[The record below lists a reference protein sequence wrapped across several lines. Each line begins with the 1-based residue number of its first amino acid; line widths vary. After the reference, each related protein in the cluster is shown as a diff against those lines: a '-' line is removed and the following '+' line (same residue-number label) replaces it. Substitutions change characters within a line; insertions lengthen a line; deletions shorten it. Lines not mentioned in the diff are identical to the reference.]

1 MEHFCFLLPFSRIDL
16 SHTMEVLAV
25 DKIEKFIR
33 KHANARAS
41 LGAWLA
47 MAQGADWKSP
57 QDVKDTIRSADILSG
72 NRIVFN
78 IGGNNYRLVV
88 LARYHNG
95 ILLIQK
101 IGTHAEYD
109 RWKLD

>member
-1 MEHFCFLLPFSRIDL
+1 MEI
-16 SHTMEVLAV
+16 VAV
-25 DKIEKFIR
+25 DKIEKFVR

-41 LGAWLA
+41 LSSWLLIAEGAEWIC
-47 MAQGADWKSP
+47 P
-57 QDVKDTIRSADILSG
+57 QDVKNSFSSADILSG

-88 LARYHNG
+88 LARYRNG

-101 IGTHAEYD
+101 VGTHAEYD

>member
-1 MEHFCFLLPFSRIDL
+1 MEII
-16 SHTMEVLAV
+16 AV
-25 DKIEKFIR
+25 DKIEKFVR

-41 LGAWLA
+41 LASWLLIAEGAEWTC
-47 MAQGADWKSP
+47 P
-57 QDVKDTIRSADILSG
+57 QDVKNHFRSADILSG

-88 LARYHNG
+88 LARYRNG

-101 IGTHAEYD
+101 VGTHAEYD

>member
-1 MEHFCFLLPFSRIDL
+1 MEII
-16 SHTMEVLAV
+16 AV
-25 DKIEKFIR
+25 DKIEKFVR

-41 LGAWLA
+41 LASWLLIAEGAEWA
-47 MAQGADWKSP
+47 SP
-57 QDVKDTIRSADILSG
+57 QEVKNSLPSTKVLSG
-72 NRIVFN
+72 NRLVFK

-88 LARYHNG
+88 LARYRNG

-109 RWKLD
+109 RWRLD

>member
-1 MEHFCFLLPFSRIDL
+1 MEI
-16 SHTMEVLAV
+16 VAV
-25 DKIEKFIR
+25 DKIEKFVR

-41 LGAWLA
+41 LSSWLLIAEGAEWTC
-47 MAQGADWKSP
+47 P
-57 QDVKDTIRSADILSG
+57 QDVKNCFSSADILSG

-88 LARYHNG
+88 LARYRNG

-101 IGTHAEYD
+101 VGTHAEYD

>member
-1 MEHFCFLLPFSRIDL
+1 MEI
-16 SHTMEVLAV
+16 LAAH
-25 DKIEKFIR
+25 KIEKFVR
-33 KHANARAS
+33 QHANARAS
-41 LGAWLA
+41 LASWLLIA
-47 MAQGADWKSP
+47 EDAEWTSP
-57 QDVKDTIRSADILSG
+57 QDVKNNLPFTKVLSG
-72 NRIVFN
+72 DRLVFK

-88 LARYHNG
+88 LAHYRNG

>member
-1 MEHFCFLLPFSRIDL
+1 MKNHF
-16 SHTMEVLAV
+16 
-25 DKIEKFIR
+25 
-33 KHANARAS
+33 
-41 LGAWLA
+41 
-47 MAQGADWKSP
+47 
-57 QDVKDTIRSADILSG
+57 RSADILSG

-88 LARYHNG
+88 LARYRNG

-101 IGTHAEYD
+101 VGTHAEYD

>member
-1 MEHFCFLLPFSRIDL
+1 MQIIGLG
-16 SHTMEVLAV
+16 
-25 DKIEKFIR
+25 KIEKFVR

-41 LGAWLA
+41 LISWLRVA
-47 MAQGADWKSP
+47 EGADWTSP
-57 QDVKDTIRSADILSG
+57 QDVKNRLSSTKILSG
-72 NRIVFN
+72 DLLVFK

-88 LARYHNG
+88 LARYENG

-109 RWKLD
+109 RWNLD

>member
-1 MEHFCFLLPFSRIDL
+1 MTIIALNKL
-16 SHTMEVLAV
+16 
-25 DKIEKFIR
+25 EKFIR
-33 KHANARAS
+33 KHAKARAS
-41 LGAWLA
+41 VSSWIKIAKE
-47 MAQGADWKSP
+47 ADWTCP
-57 QDVKDTIRSADILSG
+57 QDVKDTFRSADILSG

-88 LARYHNG
+88 LARYQNG

-109 RWKLD
+109 RWKLN